1 MSIYLKPEIGW
12 MGSPEPV
19 TRLPKPLNFFY
30 KSMNSLHQLSKIILI
45 ASILLIPTTGC
56 ASQDPMSNYYAIDT
70 NAGRLVVKLYDET
83 PIHRDNFI
91 KLVNDKFY
99 DGTSFHRVIAGFMI
113 QGGDPNSKD
122 DDPYNDGMGDPGY
135 TLQAE
140 ILPELIN
147 RRGAL
152 VAARQGDQVN
162 PERRSSG
169 SQFYVVQGRPMP
181 EEALIQSEA
190 QISMAIGRPYKYS
203 EAQRNVYTTLGGAPW
218 LDMQYSVFGELVEG
232 FDVLDKIG
240 ASPTPGTTGQGD
252 PRLRDMPL
260 ERIQMTVTRLADYTP
275 PPQGN

>member
-1 MSIYLKPEIGW
+1 
-12 MGSPEPV
+12 
-19 TRLPKPLNFFY
+19 
-30 KSMNSLHQLSKIILI
+30 MNSINHLSKVFIVACILFI
-45 ASILLIPTTGC
+45 PASGC
-56 ASQDPMSNYYAIDT
+56 ASQDHMTNYFAIDT

-91 KLVNDKFY
+91 KLVNDHFY

-122 DDPYNDGMGDPGY
+122 DDPFNDGLGDPGY

-140 ILPELIN
+140 ISSTLIN

-162 PERRSSG
+162 PDRRSSG
-169 SQFYVVQGRPMP
+169 SQFYVVQGRPVP
-181 EEALIQSEA
+181 EEALTQSEA
-190 QISMAIGRPYKYS
+190 QIGMAIGRPFKYTD
-203 EAQRNVYTTLGGAPW
+203 AQRNVYTTLGGAPW

-232 FDVLDKIG
+232 FDILDKIG
-240 ASPTPGTTGQGD
+240 SAPTPGTTGQGN

-260 ERIQMTVTRLADYTP
+260 ERIQMTVTRLAEYTP